1 MLKKINHILASG
13 FYSGHLPAAPGT
25 WGSLLMVFLVFF
37 FPILNNFYLI
47 SALAVGGVAISN
59 FEEQQ
64 TGIKD
69 DSKIVIDEMAGQL
82 LTFYTIKTSIPVLV
96 GGFILFRIFD
106 ITKPWLID
114 RVQKLPSGWGVMLD
128 DILAGLTSLVILK
141 IIIALF

>member
-25 WGSLLMVFLVFF
+25 WGSLLMVLLVFF

-114 RVQKLPSGWGVMLD
+114 RVQELPSGWGVMLD
-128 DILAGLTSLVILK
+128 DILAGLTSLIILK

>member
-1 MLKKINHILASG
+1 MLKKINHMLASG

-25 WGSLLMVFLVFF
+25 WGSLLMVLLVFF

-47 SALAVGGVAISN
+47 SALAVGGVAVSN

-114 RVQKLPSGWGVMLD
+114 RVQELPSGWGVMLD
-128 DILAGLTSLVILK
+128 DILAGLTSLIILK